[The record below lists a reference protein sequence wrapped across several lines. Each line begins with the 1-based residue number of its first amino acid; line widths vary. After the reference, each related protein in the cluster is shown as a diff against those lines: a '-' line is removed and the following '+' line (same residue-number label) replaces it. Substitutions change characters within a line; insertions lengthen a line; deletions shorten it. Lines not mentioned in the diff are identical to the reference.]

1 METIGKK
8 IRKLRAEKDISQ
20 EELAYDL
27 GVARQTISNW
37 EVDSKIPS
45 TDNIIALTEYFGVG
59 SDYFLSSSNYTRE
72 SKAEESETAAAESV
86 QSGGNK
92 LVINKTLFV
101 ILLVLL
107 ISVFIINIIIG
118 SIMFYLLT
126 IPKRGVVFANSIEF
140 EWIGIV
146 CVCIGILA
154 LIGIITLSILWAKNK
169 RKRPQPPVGEL
180 QTEDGRQKKDS
191 NL

>member
-8 IRKLRAEKDISQ
+8 IRKLRALKGISQ

-45 TDNIIALTEYFGVG
+45 TDNIIALTEYFNVG
-59 SDYFLSSSNYTRE
+59 SDYFLSSSNYVRE
-72 SKAEESETAAAESV
+72 DKAEESETAIAESV
-86 QSGGNK
+86 QDDGNK

-101 ILLVLL
+101 VLLVLL
-107 ISVFIINIIIG
+107 LSVFVITIIIS

-146 CVCIGILA
+146 CVCISIIA
-154 LIGIITLSILWAKNK
+154 LIGIIALSILWAKSK
-169 RKRPQPPVGEL
+169 RECPQPPVDEL
-180 QTEDGRQKKDS
+180 QKENGRQKKDGD
-191 NL
+191 L